1 MDALVEEVLK
11 EFLLDV
17 PLVGKNFAVEHF
29 GEDLPHPGTPVVYVC
44 GSQAAGEHVA
54 HIVAQQM
61 QLEAMTPTRRSL
73 SVLGKSIKHLV

>member
-1 MDALVEEVLK
+1 MH
-11 EFLLDV
+11 
-17 PLVGKNFAVEHF
+17 PLSAKNFAVEHF

-44 GSQAAGEHVA
+44 GSQAEGEHVA

-61 QLEAMTPTRRSL
+61 QLETMTPIRRSL